1 MQAPKGNKSFYLKLY
16 IQSVVVLNCTCKG
29 IQNELVHVIQI
40 LTVMKRCINFQIWI
54 NFKVSHRLGL
64 IEFNSL
70 IKVHVFLA
78 LNMNILNNKEIVLAY
93 VFKSNWQI
101 SHQFLCESLQLLNH
115 SVYCPVLPLTVFQC
129 ALRHL

>member
-1 MQAPKGNKSFYLKLY
+1 
-16 IQSVVVLNCTCKG
+16 
-29 IQNELVHVIQI
+29 
-40 LTVMKRCINFQIWI
+40 MKRCINFQIWI

-64 IEFNSL
+64 IEFNLL

-115 SVYCPVLPLTVFQC
+115 SSVLSCFAVNGFSVRVTTFIS
-129 ALRHL
+129 